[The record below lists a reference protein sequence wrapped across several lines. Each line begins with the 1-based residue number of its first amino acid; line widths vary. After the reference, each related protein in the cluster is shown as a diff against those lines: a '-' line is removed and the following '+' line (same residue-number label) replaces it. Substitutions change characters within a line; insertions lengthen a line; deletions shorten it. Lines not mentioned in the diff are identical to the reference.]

1 MLWTEEL
8 ADEVKRGRSLSLKIF
23 FFSADSVSEP
33 DFVSVSVS
41 ATADFSSA
49 DFSDSS
55 ADFSSSFFA
64 ISSGVSKDSGASIGT
79 EKVIAC
85 FFSVEEEDLEEEVWK
100 SVPEIFPVTLRGTI
114 AEG

>member
-33 DFVSVSVS
+33 DFVSVS

-49 DFSDSS
+49 DFSSQ
-55 ADFSSSFFA
+55 
-64 ISSGVSKDSGASIGT
+64 GVLKI
-79 EKVIAC
+79 
-85 FFSVEEEDLEEEVWK
+85 
-100 SVPEIFPVTLRGTI
+100 
-114 AEG
+114 